1 MRGRERAQQLEAAQ
15 VCPEQEAASTLGE
28 RAAQRLQSPHLDV
41 EATEPAVDEIHA
53 VEDRRS
59 KSKEMPPEIGQAR
72 RPPESEREVL
82 ARSAPR
88 ARRKS
93 EEISANRIEQQT
105 RAAPAAAQS
114 EPLHELRR
122 AAAAPFAMG
131 QPGRLPRSVHLRAV
145 RRRASLPARATVRT
159 TSARGRCS

>member
-41 EATEPAVDEIHA
+41 EATEPAGDEVHA
-53 VEDRRS
+53 VEDRRG
-59 KSKEMPPEIGQAR
+59 KGKVMPPEIGQAR
-72 RPPESEREVL
+72 RPAEGEREVL

-93 EEISANRIEQQT
+93 EEISANRIQEQT
-105 RAAPAAAQS
+105 GDTPLAAQG
-114 EPLHELRR
+114 EPLHQPRR
-122 AAAAPFAMG
+122 AAAAA
-131 QPGRLPRSVHLRAV
+131 
-145 RRRASLPARATVRT
+145 
-159 TSARGRCS
+159 